1 MEKGEISLND
11 IDSEKL
17 HEHFSFK
24 VDIGQNPLRIDKF
37 LMLRIENATR
47 NKIQKAA
54 LNGSIRVNDLHV
66 NTSYKVKGGE
76 VIKVLFNRPPHE
88 NLLIPEKM
96 KIDVVYEDDDLI
108 VVNKPPNIVV
118 HPGHGNYSGTLIN
131 GLLYHFERLPK
142 NSIIQY
148 KQSFAL
154 VKDSNS
160 QFLEIVSPKDGILLL
175 NDTDIKKE

>member
-17 HEHFSFK
+17 HENFSFK

-54 LNGSIRVNDLHV
+54 LNGSIRVNDLPV
-66 NTSYKVKGGE
+66 KSSYKVKGGE

-88 NLLIPEKM
+88 NL
-96 KIDVVYEDDDLI
+96 
-108 VVNKPPNIVV
+108 
-118 HPGHGNYSGTLIN
+118 
-131 GLLYHFERLPK
+131 
-142 NSIIQY
+142 
-148 KQSFAL
+148 
-154 VKDSNS
+154 
-160 QFLEIVSPKDGILLL
+160 
-175 NDTDIKKE
+175 